1 MVPDP
6 GDRPR
11 HLSLAVSQPNRR
23 RSTLL
28 TGLLQPSHLI
38 IILIIALVF
47 LGPKRIPEAGRAL
60 GQGLKEFKGSISGGT
75 EEHQQV
81 ADQPAAVDDETASVR

>member
-1 MVPDP
+1 M
-6 GDRPR
+6 
-11 HLSLAVSQPNRR
+11 
-23 RSTLL
+23 L